1 MRRRCGSGA
10 QPELAACEEEL
21 VIEYWRFSNRPRA
34 FSLCSGEMINRSRRY
49 GNDIGR
55 VGILPFED
63 DAVLKVR
70 YVSTAGL
77 RRERTFVRQ
86 ASHMYLGVRSGALSE
101 EVAMAVV
108 RVLSEV
114 REGLIRARDA
124 SAITELRLERD
135 VTN

>member
-10 QPELAACEEEL
+10 QLELAACEEEL
-21 VIEYWRFSNRPRA
+21 VMEYWRFSNRPRA

-108 RVLSEV
+108 RVFSEV

-124 SAITELRLERD
+124 SAITELRLE
-135 VTN
+135 